1 MHTKHLFN
9 ALIILQITLQKKT
22 KHSSMIAHTY
32 TNAMWQLTQ
41 LSAPA
46 AWIKIDALQR
56 NHRAQ
61 LSCEG
66 KAALTLLCN

>member
-9 ALIILQITLQKKT
+9 ALIILQITLQKKQNT
-22 KHSSMIAHTY
+22 HPWLLIHTQMQCD
-32 TNAMWQLTQ
+32 N
-41 LSAPA
+41 APA

>member
-1 MHTKHLFN
+1 MRLLFFK
-9 ALIILQITLQKKT
+9 LHYKKKQNT
-22 KHSSMIAHTY
+22 HPKTYINMIAHTY

>member
-1 MHTKHLFN
+1 
-9 ALIILQITLQKKT
+9 
-22 KHSSMIAHTY
+22 MIAHTY
-32 TNAMWQLTQ
+32 ANAMWQLTQ

-66 KAALTLLCN
+66 KAALTLLRN